1 MTGRDQPHDA
11 PARFEDNLDGPAR
24 PNGSAKRTS
33 TSSSSSPQL
42 AGSSAPLAYVL
53 IRWLFRFVL
62 RVFYS
67 SVVVEGAEHIPRD
80 GVPCMITANH
90 SNSLTDALLLVTT
103 VPPSRRSLLRL
114 TAKDTQFGRGTF
126 TSWLIESAGTLPI
139 KRPKDHAGQP
149 VDNGTVFETLIGALE
164 HGDAI
169 VLFPE
174 GMSRYYPEIAP
185 LKQGVSRIVSDTLS
199 RQKDNPAFELAVQT
213 ASITYLHRNLFRSD
227 VLVTFHPPI
236 FVSARTHPDLIAS
249 PSLTTTTT
257 TTSSSSSSTPGARDP
272 SAPPPT
278 AAPNAHER
286 AIRSLT
292 ASIGASIRSGILDA
306 PSWSVIRIANTARRL
321 HAPLGTSLTLG
332 DHVRLT
338 QRFVDALAGK
348 KADRTW
354 DEAVGAA
361 ADEGGEGERGEG
373 EGERGERR
381 HRVEEQGRG
390 RERER
395 AGGDDDQAAPLGV
408 KSRPGLAKR
417 DTGVVWKTPMRGTA
431 GGSGGDYFALAR
443 EQNGGNGGGNGD
455 AALKTDDDDD
465 ERRDELV
472 RLRRDLK
479 TYQDLLYLHGIKDDR
494 VRNTRL
500 LHRRIVLKRLV
511 VRIAGSVLLFLVS
524 IPGLVLW
531 VPVFLSTRKSS
542 GRLVRKGPVFD
553 TYDEVA
559 QTKLVTGLISGLA
572 VLAVASLVTFP
583 LLPLLN
589 VPVLLAFMWLTLRFL
604 EDLTSSL
611 RAALALARLLF
622 VGKRQLLL
630 LREMRDDLRQRVERL
645 AVERAGLPRDADV
658 FVQERDRRWKRV
670 GLAALPGSS
679 FLDRFAFDVGFFDV
693 RRRRKKDWN
702 EALKLWDQTEYVDDE
717 VLPPGVEKRRDLAV

>member
-1 MTGRDQPHDA
+1 MTGRAEPHDA
-11 PARFEDNLDGPAR
+11 PVSSQPRSNGTAH
-24 PNGSAKRTS
+24 PNASAKS
-33 TSSSSSPQL
+33 TSPSSSPKSSL

-149 VDNGTVFETLIGALE
+149 VDNSIVFKTLIGALE
-164 HGDAI
+164 QGDAI

-236 FVSARTHPDLIAS
+236 FVSARTHPDLISS
-249 PSLTTTTT
+249 PSLT
-257 TTSSSSSSTPGARDP
+257 SSTPAARDP
-272 SAPPPT
+272 SAPPLAPAA
-278 AAPNAHER
+278 AAPDAHER

-306 PSWSVIRIANTARRL
+306 PSWAVIRIANTARRL
-321 HAPLGTSLTLG
+321 YAPLGTRLTLG

-348 KADRTW
+348 RADKTW
-354 DEAVGAA
+354 DEAVAA
-361 ADEGGEGERGEG
+361 EEG
-373 EGERGERR
+373 EGEEG
-381 HRVEEQGRG
+381 GGG
-390 RERER
+390 RERVGPAQEKDR
-395 AGGDDDQAAPLGV
+395 AHDHAPLQAQVKAGP
-408 KSRPGLAKR
+408 KSRPGIVKR
-417 DTGVVWKTPMRGTA
+417 DTGVVWKTPMRDT
-431 GGSGGDYFALAR
+431 SESGDYFALAR
-443 EQNGGNGGGNGD
+443 EHGGGNGNGE

-531 VPVFLSTRKSS
+531 APVFLSTRKSS

-572 VLAVASLVTFP
+572 VLAVASLLTFP

-630 LREMRDDLRQRVERL
+630 LREMRDDLRMRVERL
-645 AVERAGLPRDADV
+645 AVERAGLPRDAEV
-658 FVQERDRRWKRV
+658 FVQERDKRWNKV

-717 VLPPGVEKRRDLAV
+717 VLPPGVEKRDLAV

>member
-1 MTGRDQPHDA
+1 MLLGLL
-11 PARFEDNLDGPAR
+11 E
-24 PNGSAKRTS
+24 RTS
-33 TSSSSSPQL
+33 LT
-42 AGSSAPLAYVL
+42 GSSAPLAYIL

-80 GVPCMITANH
+80 GVPCMLTANH

-103 VPPSRRSLLRL
+103 VPSSRRALLRL

-149 VDNGTVFETLIGALE
+149 VDNSVVFETLITALE
-164 HGDAI
+164 KGDMA

-199 RQKDNPAFELAVQT
+199 RQKDNPAFELAIQT

-236 FVSARTHPDLIAS
+236 FVSARTHPDLITS
-249 PSLTTTTT
+249 PTLTR
-257 TTSSSSSSTPGARDP
+257 ARDP
-272 SAPPPT
+272 TLPPP
-278 AAPNAHER
+278 PPDAHER
-286 AIRSLT
+286 AVRALT

-306 PSWSVIRIANTARRL
+306 PSWAVIRLANTARRL
-321 HAPLGTSLTLG
+321 YAPLGTRLTLG

-348 KADRTW
+348 RAEKRWEDVRAAEELE
-354 DEAVGAA
+354 DE
-361 ADEGGEGERGEG
+361 E
-373 EGERGERR
+373 
-381 HRVEEQGRG
+381 HGR
-390 RERER
+390 
-395 AGGDDDQAAPLGV
+395 
-408 KSRPGLAKR
+408 R
-417 DTGVVWKTPMRGTA
+417 DTGAVWRTPMVEKGAAKGAEYFAIPREGNGEA
-431 GGSGGDYFALAR
+431 GGLR
-443 EQNGGNGGGNGD
+443 
-455 AALKTDDDDD
+455 TDDDDGD
-465 ERRDELV
+465 LEELTQ
-472 RLRRDLK
+472 LRKDLK

-494 VRNTRL
+494 VRNPRL
-500 LHRRIVLKRLV
+500 LHRRIVFKRLL
-511 VRIAGSVLLFLVS
+511 VRIAGSILLFAVS
-524 IPGLVLW
+524 IPGLFLW
-531 VPVFLSTRKSS
+531 VPIFLATRKSS

-559 QTKLVTGLISGLA
+559 QTKLVTGLIAGVA
-572 VLAVASLVTFP
+572 VLAIASLVTFP
-583 LLPLLN
+583 LLPFLN

-622 VGKRQLLL
+622 LGKRQLLL
-630 LREMRDDLRQRVERL
+630 LRSMRDGLRMRVERL
-645 AVERAGLPRDADV
+645 AVERAGLPCDAEV
-658 FVQERDRRWKRV
+658 FVRERERRWRRV
-670 GLAALPGSS
+670 GLPAIPGSS
-679 FLDRFAFDVGFFDV
+679 FASRFAFDVGFFDV

-702 EALKLWDQTEYVDDE
+702 EALKLFDQTEFAEDE
-717 VLPPGVEKRRDLAV
+717 VLPPGVLKRDLAL